1 MKRMVAET
9 SENSIVRWPSFYVA
23 LALAAVILIA
33 STALWARSTQTAS
46 EETVN
51 DLVEFYLEEI
61 AERNA
66 NSITA
71 ALTQKAAQMEM
82 ALTVLDQDDLRDEAS
97 IRDFISMVQQIN
109 GLDMFALVDEEG
121 MVYTTDAT
129 FSGISR
135 FSFLSERMTETAIH
149 MVKRYGTRTMV
160 IIATPVSVEGP
171 AGIRI
176 VSCFTGL
183 DIEDVVSEVQ
193 FQNAGNKTYCRLFT
207 RDGENLL
214 RIEGI
219 TRTGGTS
226 LNSGRRLLIS
236 RRDMAWRASGRTGR
250 SGSRAMRCMRRRAPG
265 AAMCITNR
273 CRGQA

>member
-1 MKRMVAET
+1 MKGTGADKDT
-9 SENSIVRWPSFYVA
+9 YSIVRWPAFCVV
-23 LALAAVILIA
+23 LAVVVVILITATLHWATGTRKA
-33 STALWARSTQTAS
+33 SDQ
-46 EETVN
+46 TVN

-121 MVYTTDAT
+121 MVYTADST

-135 FSFLSERMTETAIH
+135 FSFLSEQITETAIH
-149 MVKRYGTRTMV
+149 MVKSYGTRTMV

-214 RIEGI
+214 RIEGDYQD
-219 TRTGGTS
+219 
-226 LNSGRRLLIS
+226 GRNLFELWTEIA
-236 RRDMAWRASGRTGR
+236 DF
-250 SGSRAMRCMRRRAPG
+250 APG
-265 AAMCITNR
+265 YSVESVREDWAV
-273 CRGQA
+273 GQQGYAVYATESAGSSYV